1 MEARQRQPKESIGIK
16 EVSYGKELCRPNFFN
31 KMNADWHDIG
41 ELLGHWGYFAIFFT
55 VLLGN
60 VGLPVP
66 EEMILSLAG
75 YLSWRGELRLP
86 IVVTAGILSAISGDN
101 LGYWI
106 GRRYGC
112 VAIERYGRR
121 LLLTPER
128 LESTHGFVARYG
140 FIAVFLARF
149 VPGVRSLA
157 GPTAGAMGLRFLPFF
172 ISNVLGASLYV
183 PIAVGVGYAIGYGA
197 GESIERLRHIMGE
210 VEHIILVLAVLATG
224 ALLTRRWLRVSPRH
238 RSSNK

>member
-1 MEARQRQPKESIGIK
+1 MGFAID
-16 EVSYGKELCRPNFFN
+16 
-31 KMNADWHDIG
+31 MG
-41 ELLGHWGYFAIFFT
+41 ELLGHWGYLAIFFA

-75 YLSWRGELRLP
+75 YLSWRGELWLP
-86 IVVTAGILSAISGDN
+86 IVLAVGILSAISGDN

-121 LLLTPER
+121 LLLTPQR
-128 LESTHGFVARYG
+128 LDFARDFVARYG

-149 VPGVRSLA
+149 VPGLRFLT
-157 GPTAGAMGLRFLPFF
+157 GPTAGAIGLRFPVFF
-172 ISNVLGASLYV
+172 ISNVLGAALYV
-183 PIAVGVGYAIGYGA
+183 PIAVAVGYAIGYGA
-197 GESIERLRHIMGE
+197 GDSIERLRRIAGE
-210 VEHIILVLAVLATG
+210 VEHIVLIVVLLATG
-224 ALLTRRWLRVSPRH
+224 VFLARRWWRVSARH
-238 RSSNK
+238 Q

>member
-1 MEARQRQPKESIGIK
+1 VGFG
-16 EVSYGKELCRPNFFN
+16 V
-31 KMNADWHDIG
+31 DIG
-41 ELLGHWGYFAIFFT
+41 ELLGHWGYFAIFFV

-66 EEMILSLAG
+66 EEVILSLAG
-75 YLSWRGELRLP
+75 YLSWRGELWLP
-86 IVVTAGILSAISGDN
+86 IVLAVGILSAIIGDN

-106 GRRYGC
+106 GRRYGY

-121 LLLTPER
+121 LLLTPQR
-128 LESTHGFVARYG
+128 LESARRFVARYG

-149 VPGVRSLA
+149 VPGLRFLA
-157 GPTAGAMGLRFLPFF
+157 GPTAGAIGLRFPPFF
-172 ISNVLGASLYV
+172 ISNMLGATLYV

-197 GESIERLRHIMGE
+197 GDSIERLRNIVGE
-210 VEHIILVLAVLATG
+210 VEHIVLVLALLATG
-224 ALLTRRWLRVSPRH
+224 TFLAWRWLRVSARH

>member
-1 MEARQRQPKESIGIK
+1 VGFGID
-16 EVSYGKELCRPNFFN
+16 F
-31 KMNADWHDIG
+31 G
-41 ELLGHWGYFAIFFT
+41 ELLGHWGYFAILFA

-86 IVVTAGILSAISGDN
+86 IVVIAGILSAISGDN

-112 VAIERYGRR
+112 VAIEHYGRR

-128 LESTHGFVARYG
+128 LESARDFIARCG

-149 VPGVRSLA
+149 VPGLRFLA
-157 GPTAGAMGLRFLPFF
+157 GPTAGAMGLRFPRFF
-172 ISNVLGASLYV
+172 ISNVLGATLYV

-197 GESIERLRHIMGE
+197 GDSIERLRNIVGE
-210 VEHIILVLAVLATG
+210 VEHIVLLLAFLATG
-224 ALLTRRWLRVSPRH
+224 AFLAWRCLRVSARH
-238 RSSNK
+238 